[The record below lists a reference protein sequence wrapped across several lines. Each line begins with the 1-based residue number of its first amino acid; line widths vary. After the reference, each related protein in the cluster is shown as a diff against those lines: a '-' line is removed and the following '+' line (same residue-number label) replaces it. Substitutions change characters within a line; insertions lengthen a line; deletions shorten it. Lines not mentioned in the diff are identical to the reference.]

1 MDSEYS
7 KYAEALLINFAE
19 LHCCLV
25 VPSVK
30 DMLGRLYES
39 INNYERCRMRIMLY
53 YAAIACM
60 STESKIIQ
68 KVLA

>member
-1 MDSEYS
+1 MNSEYS

-30 DMLGRLYES
+30 EMLGRLCES
-39 INNYERCRMRIMLY
+39 INSHESCKMIILY
-53 YAAIACM
+53 YAATACM
-60 STESKIIQ
+60 SIENKIKQ
-68 KVLA
+68 NFLA